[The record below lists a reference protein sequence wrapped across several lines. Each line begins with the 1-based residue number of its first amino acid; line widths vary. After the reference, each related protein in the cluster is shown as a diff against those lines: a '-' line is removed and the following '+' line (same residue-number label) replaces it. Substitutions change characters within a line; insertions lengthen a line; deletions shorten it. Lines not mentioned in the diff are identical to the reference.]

1 MLPPLLHVFVVE
13 PKAWRAEHLT
23 GTGVIVIL
31 IPGVLVAPICVIT
44 AVIHVWCGVTL
55 HETVSEGVLRC
66 GVAALIMGIGLTRT
80 HAA

>member
-1 MLPPLLHVFVVE
+1 MV
-13 PKAWRAEHLT
+13 EHLT
-23 GTGVIVIL
+23 GTSVIVIL
-31 IPGVLVAPICVIT
+31 IPGVLAAPICVIT

-66 GVAALIMGIGLTRT
+66 GVAGLIMWIGLTRT